1 VQDLTDLQNMKY
13 NKFEKNES
21 ELDINKAIWQIVNIN
36 KISVKQRENWINV
49 VISPDTPKLVKTDSE
64 RVIQILQNLLLR
76 AIQLSVKKGSIDIKC
91 GVQVKQR

>member
-1 VQDLTDLQNMKY
+1 MQDLTDLQNMKY

-36 KISVKQRENWINV
+36 MISVKQRENWINV
-49 VISPDTPKLVKTDSE
+49 LISPDTPKLVKADSE

-91 GVQVKQR
+91 GV

>member
-1 VQDLTDLQNMKY
+1 MKY

-36 KISVKQRENWINV
+36 MISVKQHENWINV